1 MTSRSPDITKE
12 IRMKRI
18 FTLMLMVIF
27 LLGFAGLGFAG
38 VEKCD
43 KCHKG
48 EKSIDK
54 MVAKSKIASA
64 ADLTKALR
72 QGPKAGMHKAL
83 ADEDIAA
90 AATSL
95 KLK

>member
-1 MTSRSPDITKE
+1 MSRSPDITKE

-18 FTLMLMVIF
+18 ITLMLTVI
-27 LLGFAGLGFAG
+27 LMLGLAGLGFAG

-48 EKSIDK
+48 EKTIDK
-54 MVAKSKIASA
+54 MVVKAKIVTAE
-64 ADLTKALR
+64 DLTKALR

-83 ADEDIAA
+83 GDEDIAA
-90 AATSL
+90 AATAL